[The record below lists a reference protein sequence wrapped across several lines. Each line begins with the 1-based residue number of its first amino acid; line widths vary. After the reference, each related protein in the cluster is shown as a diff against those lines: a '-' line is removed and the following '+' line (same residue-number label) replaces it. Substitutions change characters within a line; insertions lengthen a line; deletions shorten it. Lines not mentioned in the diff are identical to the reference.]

1 MSTPALS
8 IAAPAFNEEACIE
21 SVVRSWLAMLDRER
35 IHGEIV
41 IVDDGSTDRT
51 AELLAKLAEE
61 DERVRPI
68 EHPENRGYGRA
79 LRTAILAA
87 RAPWIATMDSDGQ
100 FDPDDIPR
108 LMRAQVRSNANVV
121 IGFRRRKAD
130 TRTRVLANQGLR
142 AIVRLLFRARF
153 RDTNCA
159 LKLLPRDWI
168 VTARLEANGFPTPTE
183 IVILAMRAGLE
194 IAEVGVDHRVRAGG
208 RSKLGLVSTAAEM
221 LGFLIALRL
230 RPDP

>member
-1 MSTPALS
+1 MSPPALS

-21 SVVRSWLAMLDRER
+21 SVVGSWLAMLDREG
-35 IHGEIV
+35 IDGEIV

-51 AELLAKLAEE
+51 AELLARLA
-61 DERVRPI
+61 DRDDRVRPI

-79 LRTAILAA
+79 LRTAFLAT

-108 LMRAQVRSNANVV
+108 LMRAQARSNADVV

-130 TRTRVLANQGLR
+130 TTLRVLADQGLR
-142 AIVRLLFRARF
+142 AVVRLLFGVRF

-159 LKLLPRDWI
+159 LKLLPRAWI

-183 IVILAMRAGLE
+183 IVLRAARAGLE
-194 IAEVGVDHRVRAGG
+194 IEEVGVTHRVRAGG
-208 RSKLGLVSTAAEM
+208 RSKLGLLSAATEM
-221 LGFLIALRL
+221 LGFLVTLRL
-230 RPDP
+230 RPDR